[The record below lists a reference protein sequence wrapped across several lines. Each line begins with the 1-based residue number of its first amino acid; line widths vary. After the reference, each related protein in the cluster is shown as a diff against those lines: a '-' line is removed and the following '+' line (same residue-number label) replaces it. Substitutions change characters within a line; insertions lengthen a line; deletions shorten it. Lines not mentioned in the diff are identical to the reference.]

1 MYQTDLSPVLMTL
14 WVLADS
20 WVQDIEP
27 SNSGLSPLAP
37 SPIVF
42 CFDRGS
48 AFARLSVLLC
58 EPQKHTEKPPAT
70 QARMMQLEKSLC
82 RDNDTRNKLL
92 VSQKISSPPP
102 KKYCS
107 VPYLQFHITVHQRMV
122 NVTVSA
128 VRAAWKLILDQRGEF
143 HISHDASL
151 YTILSSFRTHVMLSL
166 QHGRDS
172 WTAVESDLF
181 CR

>member
-37 SPIVF
+37 SPIVL
-42 CFDRGS
+42 CFDRGL

-82 RDNDTRNKLL
+82 RDNDTETNCLCP
-92 VSQKISSPPP
+92 QKFHH
-102 KKYCS
+102 
-107 VPYLQFHITVHQRMV
+107 LQFHITVHQRMV
-122 NVTVSA
+122 SVTVSGCEDCVEA
-128 VRAAWKLILDQRGEF
+128 YPWSMASVMGQFALLGCSRAYANILG
-143 HISHDASL
+143 
-151 YTILSSFRTHVMLSL
+151 
-166 QHGRDS
+166 
-172 WTAVESDLF
+172 
-181 CR
+181 